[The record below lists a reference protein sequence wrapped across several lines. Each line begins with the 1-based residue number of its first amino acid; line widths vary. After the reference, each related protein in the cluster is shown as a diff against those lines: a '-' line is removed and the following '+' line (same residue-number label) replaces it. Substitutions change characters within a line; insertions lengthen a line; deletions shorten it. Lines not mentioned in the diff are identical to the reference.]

1 MFSKQYQHL
10 KRSLWYVGLA
20 SFAVSML
27 PAVSGHALD
36 RPAPEPNAWI
46 TVAAA
51 RGFQGSWTTNYG
63 PMTLRIAGDKVTG
76 QYDNKGTVGDL
87 RGTVNG
93 NVVQGQWSDNQYGK
107 GFFQFML
114 SPDGR
119 SFSGN
124 WTQHGQNKS
133 GEWRG
138 WR

>member
-1 MFSKQYQHL
+1 MFSKQCQRL
-10 KRSLWYVGLA
+10 KKSLWYVGLV

-27 PAVSGHALD
+27 PAVSVHALD
-36 RPAPEPNAWI
+36 RPAPDRSAWV

-51 RGFQGSWTTNYG
+51 TGFQGSWKTSYG
-63 PMTLRIAGDKVTG
+63 PMTLRIVGDQVTG

-87 RGTVNG
+87 RGTVSG
-93 NVVQGQWSDNQYGK
+93 SVVQGRWFDSKHGK
-107 GFFQFML
+107 GLFQFML
-114 SPDGR
+114 RPDGR

-124 WTQHGQNKS
+124 WTQDGHKQS